1 MLARGARSP
10 QAPLNFGKVLAA
22 AGVDAA
28 AATCFNSSTKNDAGG
43 AFASTRG
50 RTLMTDAAAKPAFP
64 AMSIEQ
70 AHALLTQP
78 GTMLEVG
85 EAEVRGIR
93 MKVWKNAPPTLR
105 EVFALGGMFAGR
117 DHLVFENERASVG
130 AFRAAAA
137 KFAHQL
143 IADGVKPGDRVAVIM
158 RNLPEWPV
166 AFWGGVL
173 AGAIV
178 TPLNAWWTGPELE
191 YGLKNSGTSIAIMDI
206 ERYERVREHLDACP
220 DIRKVYVS
228 RSKEE
233 IADPR
238 VARMEGVIGLTNE
251 WSTLGDIAP
260 PEVAAD
266 PEMDVAIFYT
276 SGTTG
281 HPKGAVISHRN
292 IISNMFNSASAQARA
307 FLRRGEAPPAPD
319 PTAPQ
324 KAFLISVPFFHA
336 TGCFAI
342 MIPSLMA
349 GNKIVMQRRWD
360 CDQALKLMQ
369 EERVTHFG
377 GVPTIAWQVLEHPD
391 IDKYDLSSVEG
402 VAYGGAPAAPEL
414 VNRLKARFPTAQPS
428 QGWGMT
434 ETSATAV
441 SNGAEDYMRKPAS
454 TGVPSATGEAKIV
467 SMEGVELPRGEVGEL
482 WYKGPIVVRGYWQ
495 NEKATAETF
504 IDGWIRTGDLAK
516 IDDEGFIYIV
526 DRAKDMLIRGGENI
540 YCVEVENALYDHPAV
555 MDAAVIG
562 KAHQTLGE
570 EPLAVVHLKLGMK
583 ATSDELRHHVA
594 QKLAAFKVPVE
605 VIFWPETLPR
615 NANGK
620 IVKTELKKQLES
632 PEF

>member
-1 MLARGARSP
+1 MS
-10 QAPLNFGKVLAA
+10 
-22 AGVDAA
+22 DAA
-28 AATCFNSSTKNDAGG
+28 AT
-43 AFASTRG
+43 
-50 RTLMTDAAAKPAFP
+50 PAFP

-70 AHALLTQP
+70 AHALLTAP

-85 EAEVRGIR
+85 EGEVRGVK
-93 MKVWKNAPPTLR
+93 MKIWKNAPPTLK
-105 EVFALGGMFAGR
+105 EVFLLSAAFGPR
-117 DHLVFENERASVG
+117 TYLVSEDERATI
-130 AFRAAAA
+130 AEFRSAAA

-143 IADGVKPGDRVAVIM
+143 IADGVKPGDRVALIM

-166 AFWGGVL
+166 AFFGAIL
-173 AGAIV
+173 AGAII
-178 TPLNAWWTGPELE
+178 TPLNAWWTGSELE
-191 YGLKNSGTSIAIMDI
+191 YGLTNSGSSIAVMDV
-206 ERYERVREHLDACP
+206 ERYERVREHLDNCP
-220 DIRKVYVS
+220 DLRKVYVS

-238 VARMEGVIGLTNE
+238 VARLESVLGGTADWKTIGDVAIP
-251 WSTLGDIAP
+251 DISYGPDDDA
-260 PEVAAD
+260 
-266 PEMDVAIFYT
+266 AIFYT

-281 HPKGAVISHRN
+281 LPKGAVISHRN

-319 PTAPQ
+319 PTAPP

-349 GNKIVMQRRWD
+349 GNKVVMQRRWD
-360 CDQALKLMQ
+360 VDQALEIMQ
-369 EERVTHFG
+369 REKVTHFG
-377 GVPTIAWQVLEHPD
+377 GVPTIAWQVLEHPRVNE
-391 IDKYDLSSVEG
+391 YDLSSVEG
-402 VAYGGAPAAPEL
+402 CAYGGAPAAPEL
-414 VNRLKARFPTAQPS
+414 VKRLKERFPSSAPS

-441 SNGAEDYMRKPAS
+441 SNTGEDYERKPAS
-454 TGVPSATGEAKIV
+454 TGVPSATGEVKIV
-467 SMEGVELPRGEVGEL
+467 GEGDRELPRGEVGEL

-495 NEKATAETF
+495 NDQATAETF
-504 IDGWIRTGDLAK
+504 VDGWIKTGDLAK
-516 IDDEGFIYIV
+516 IDDEGFVYIV

-562 KAHQTLGE
+562 KPHLTLGE
-570 EPLAVVHLKLGMK
+570 EPLAVVYLKPGMA
-583 ATSDELRHHVA
+583 ATSDELRHFVA

-620 IVKTELKKQLES
+620 IVKRELKTQIEN
-632 PEF
+632 PTF